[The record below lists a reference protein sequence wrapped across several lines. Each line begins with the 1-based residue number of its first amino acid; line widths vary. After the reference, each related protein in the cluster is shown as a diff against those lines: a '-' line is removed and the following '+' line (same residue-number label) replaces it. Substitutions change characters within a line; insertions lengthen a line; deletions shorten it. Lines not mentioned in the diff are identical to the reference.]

1 MAREVVQIKGTRQ
14 GLVIRL
20 FPRADIQAVKSDLT
34 SKLEKAN
41 GFFRGAKYLLDRE
54 QQAIPDDEKRELD
67 ELLRRYGLVPAATM
81 PLPVA
86 DSPRKSSRPQLS
98 RSRIPAVPAGGSP
111 ALLVRQ
117 GLRSGQSVQN
127 PDGHVVVLGSLNP
140 GAKIEAAQCVL
151 IFGECR
157 GSVLAGTESDNE
169 AWVVS
174 RSFHGTLLAINGLIG
189 YPEAE
194 PLPDR
199 FLKAYVSEGQ
209 ILVEPL
215 K

>member
-14 GLVIRL
+14 GLLIRL
-20 FPRADIQAVKSDLT
+20 YPRADIQAVKSDLT

-54 QQAIPDDEKRELD
+54 QQAIPDNEQRELD
-67 ELLRRYGLVPAATM
+67 ELLRRYGLVPAVTM

-86 DSPRKSSRPQLS
+86 ESPARRTRPRRPS
-98 RSRIPAVPAGGSP
+98 AVPALPAGGSP
-111 ALLVRQ
+111 ALLVRH

-127 PDGHVVVLGSLNP
+127 PDGHVVVIGNVNP
-140 GAKIEAAQCVL
+140 GARIEAAHCVL

-157 GSVLAGTESDNE
+157 GNVLAGTQSDTG

-174 RSFHGTLLAINGLIG
+174 RSFHGSLIAINEVIG
-189 YPEAE
+189 YPEAG

-199 FLKAYVSEGQ
+199 FLKAHTREGQ
-209 ILVEPL
+209 VVAEPL